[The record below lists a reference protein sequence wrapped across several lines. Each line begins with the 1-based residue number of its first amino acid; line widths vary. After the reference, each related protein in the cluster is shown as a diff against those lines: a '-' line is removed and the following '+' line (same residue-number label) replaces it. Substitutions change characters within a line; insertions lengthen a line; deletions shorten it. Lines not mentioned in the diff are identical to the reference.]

1 MNELN
6 AIYLK
11 EETKQKVRKSF
22 LHSDFPAV
30 ILKDFFTAEYYT
42 QLKKKVSSLDFK
54 NSSVVLHHA
63 YAVSDIKITSKELC
77 EFLSFV
83 TKKKIDEI
91 SFRAYLLSWRDYQ
104 ILNDKYLEKP
114 GIDIVIDLI
123 DDWNSDLG
131 GVVTFTNGRG
141 TVYPIAPAGN
151 SLAIVERKKGL
162 QKYIQYV
169 NHNAEEKKRVF
180 LITSI

>member
-1 MNELN
+1 MVKMNELN
-6 AIYLK
+6 PVYLK

-30 ILKDFFTAEYYT
+30 IVKDFFTKGYYT

-54 NSSVVLHHA
+54 KSLVVLHHV

-77 EFLSFV
+77 EFLSFI
-83 TKKKIDEI
+83 TKKKIEEI
-91 SFRAYLLSWRDYQ
+91 NFKAYQLSWKDYQ

-114 GIDIVIDLI
+114 GIDVLIDLT
-123 DDWNSDLG
+123 DDWKVDWG

-141 TVYPIAPAGN
+141 TVYPISPAGN
-151 SLAIVERKKGL
+151 SLALVERK
-162 QKYIQYV
+162 
-169 NHNAEEKKRVF
+169 
-180 LITSI
+180 